1 MKTQNEFEKNITKD
15 IHIKLLQDTLGDL
28 RTENRF
34 IKKVVIILFII
45 LTLAIAGIIAQGMY
59 HHHKLFTFLQDYETV
74 SDVKMDNMD
83 SYNNGNIII
92 KR

>member
-59 HHHKLFTFLQDYETV
+59 HQNRLFKFIGETEFQTEV
-74 SDVKMDNMD
+74 QMHNLLSDENSMSVERK
-83 SYNNGNIII
+83 
-92 KR
+92 